1 MAEVA
6 KESHGFGFNLLLS
19 WQLKY
24 LSGNF
29 KISVKLIA
37 I

>member
-1 MAEVA
+1 MAKAA
-6 KESHGFGFNLLLS
+6 KESHGFGFNLLHG

-29 KISVKLIA
+29 KISVKLKA